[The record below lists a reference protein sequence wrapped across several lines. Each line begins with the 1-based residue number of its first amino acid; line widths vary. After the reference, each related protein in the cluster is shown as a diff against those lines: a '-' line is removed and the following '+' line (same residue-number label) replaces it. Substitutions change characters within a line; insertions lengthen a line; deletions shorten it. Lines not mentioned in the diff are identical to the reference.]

1 MNNHDSILFNPV
13 KLGEVELQNRIIMAS
28 MSRAR
33 TSNPELIPIPL
44 QVEYYKQR
52 ASAGLVLSEGTW
64 PSREAVGAVNVPGLF
79 NDKQMEGWKPVT
91 EAVHEAGGRIFV
103 QLGHCGAA
111 SHPDLLGGALPLAPS
126 AVNLNHQVF
135 AGSFQ
140 QTTTPGAMTL
150 GDIER
155 TIEDYARA
163 TRLAQQAGFDGV
175 ELHGTVGFLIPQF
188 LSDKF
193 NLRDDEYGG
202 SVENRIRFPLEV
214 LEAMISEWRPGRVGL
229 KLSPAVGM
237 GDLQPTAATLPTYER
252 LVSRVSALKIAY
264 LQLQE
269 SPEDLTGTPAE
280 ALNEGTARHFRPFFD
295 GSIIANGGLDKA
307 RAEGVIASGT
317 ADAAAFGG
325 LYLSSPD
332 LVERLQRGV
341 PLAPVPSRET
351 WYGGGAAGYVD
362 YPRET

>member
-1 MNNHDSILFNPV
+1 MNSHDSILFKPAT
-13 KLGEVELQNRIIMAS
+13 LGEVELRNRVIMAS

-52 ASAGLVLSEGTW
+52 ASAGLILSEGTW
-64 PSREAVGAVNVPGLF
+64 PSQEAIGAADVPGLF
-79 NDKQMEGWKPVT
+79 TDKQVEGWKPVT

-111 SHPDLLGGALPLAPS
+111 SHSALLGGAQPLAPS

-135 AGSFQ
+135 ADGFQ
-140 QTTTPGAMTL
+140 QTTTPRAMTA
-150 GDIER
+150 GDIAR
-155 TIEDYARA
+155 TVEDYARA

-202 SVENRIRFPLEV
+202 SVENRIRFPLQV

-229 KLSPAVGM
+229 KLSPAAGM

-269 SPEDLTGTPAE
+269 SPEDLTGTPVE
-280 ALNEGTARHFRPFFD
+280 ALKEGSARYFRPFFE
-295 GSIIANGGLDKA
+295 GPIIANGGLDKA
-307 RAEGVIASGT
+307 RAEGVIASGA
-317 ADAAAFGG
+317 ADAAAFGSP
-325 LYLSSPD
+325 YLSNPD
-332 LVERLQRGV
+332 LVERLQRGA

-362 YPRET
+362 YPSAT